1 MEVQLPN
8 IKNMRFR
15 VKVFEVVKNISKGSF
30 LSYKEVAKRAGNPKA
45 YRLVAKLMAK
55 NQNLKVPCHRV
66 IKNNNE
72 IGGYRGSYRN
82 TWQKIA
88 LLLKEGAIG
97 VIPTDTIYGIC
108 GSALNKKTVE
118 RIYALRKRKPE
129 KPMIILIFSLNDLK
143 KFEIKL
149 TNWQKKILSQIWPG
163 KISVILNCFS
173 NKFKYLHRGMKT
185 LALRIPGN
193 KELNKILKISGP
205 LVAPSANWGSYQQA
219 TTITEARKYFQDK
232 VFYYNKGRV
241 VGKPST
247 LIDLTKKS
255 VKVLRIGQDYA
266 KIKKVGKIN

>member
-1 MEVQLPN
+1 M
-8 IKNMRFR
+8 IKDLSLNFSFR
-15 VKVFEVVKNISKGSF
+15 VFEAVKKISKGSF
-30 LSYKEVAKRAGNPKA
+30 LSYKEVAKRAGNERA
-45 YRLVAKLMAK
+45 FRVVGNLMAHH
-55 NQNLKVPCHRV
+55 QDSEISCHRV
-66 IKNNNE
+66 IKNDNE
-72 IGGYRGSYRN
+72 IGGYQGSFKNSWRK
-82 TWQKIA
+82 TA

-118 RIYALRKRKPE
+118 RIYSLRKRKPE
-129 KPMIILIFSLNDLK
+129 KPMIVLISSLNDLK
-143 KFEIKL
+143 KFQIKL
-149 TNWQKKILSQIWPG
+149 TNWQKKILSQIWPA
-163 KISVILNCFS
+163 KISVILGCSS

-205 LVAPSANWGSYQQA
+205 LVAPSANWEGYQSA
-219 TTITEARKYFQDK
+219 MTITEARKYFQDK

-266 KIKKVGKIN
+266 KIKKVGKI